1 MDGRDQTFWE
11 HDKLSQSKEVERM
24 AASNK
29 WNSVGEDIMN
39 SVLKAVESGDYTGL
53 SQCVGDVIN
62 QAADRFG
69 HSMNQAGRQVGR
81 QTKEYTQ
88 TVKQT
93 IYGQQAQLRRE
104 RAVNGTVVSPKQ
116 PPMRYR
122 RYLPGQAAG
131 PVCLSLGIV
140 GTSLFGLAAVI
151 TGGLVFAGV
160 PWGVPVGLGIATIPF
175 IGMITKGVGLTGRN
189 SRFRHY
195 VRVIGDRGYCKIEDL
210 ARAVGKRTSYVQK
223 DLQHMLDKGY
233 FLEGHLDA
241 GQTTLIVD
249 RETYQQYEQAEHSR
263 REREQQAAITA
274 QTQAQCPEEVRNIL
288 AEGEAYIR
296 HIHECNDAIPGEVMS
311 AKLAKLEDIM
321 RRIFAQVE
329 KQPDSAQELHKLM
342 TYYLPTTTKLIDAYR
357 DLDGQPE
364 YGTNIANTKKE
375 IEDTLDTINE
385 AFENLFDSLFE
396 DTAWD
401 ISSDISTMKVMLEQE
416 GLTKNKDFTSDTHMT
431 F

>member
-1 MDGRDQTFWE
+1 
-11 HDKLSQSKEVERM
+11 
-24 AASNK
+24 
-29 WNSVGEDIMN
+29 MN

-69 HSMNQAGRQVGR
+69 RSMNQAGRQVGR

-88 TVKQT
+88 TVRQT

-116 PPMRYR
+116 PPMWYR

-140 GTSLFGLAAVI
+140 GTSMFGIATAI
-151 TGGLVFAGV
+151 TAGLVPFTGM
-160 PWGVPVGLGIATIPF
+160 PIGVPVGLGIAMLPF
-175 IGMITKGVGLTGRN
+175 IFLITKGAGLAGRN
-189 SRFRHY
+189 SRFRRY
-195 VRVIGDRGYCKIEDL
+195 VREIGDRGYCRIEDL
-210 ARAVGKRTSYVQK
+210 ARAVGRRTSYVRK
-223 DLQHMLDKGY
+223 DLQDMLKNGY
-233 FLEGHLDA
+233 FLEGHMDA

-249 RETYQQYEQAEHSR
+249 KATYEQYEQAEESR
-263 REREQQAAITA
+263 RLREQQEAVSA
-274 QTQAQCPEEVRNIL
+274 QAQAQCPEEVRKIL
-288 AEGEAYIR
+288 AEGEAYIN

-311 AKLAKLEDIM
+311 AKLAKLEDLM
-321 RRIFAQVE
+321 RRIFAHVE
-329 KQPDSAQELHKLM
+329 KEPDSAQDLHKLM

-364 YGTNIANTKKE
+364 YGANISNTKKE

-401 ISSDISTMKVMLEQE
+401 ISSDISTMKVMLQQE
-416 GLTKNKDFTSDTHMT
+416 GLTKNKDFTSDTRI
-431 F
+431 

>member
-1 MDGRDQTFWE
+1 
-11 HDKLSQSKEVERM
+11 M

-69 HSMNQAGRQVGR
+69 RSMNQAGRQVGR

-88 TVKQT
+88 TVRQT

-140 GTSLFGLAAVI
+140 GTSMFGIGTLV
-151 TGGLVFAGV
+151 GGLI
-160 PWGVPVGLGIATIPF
+160 GLLFRNSLALKVAIGCAVAAIPCIAL
-175 IGMITKGVGLTGRN
+175 ITKGVGLAGRN
-189 SRFRHY
+189 SRFRRY
-195 VRVIGDRGYCKIEDL
+195 VREIGDRGYCRIEDL
-210 ARAVGKRTSYVQK
+210 ARAVGRRTSYVRK
-223 DLQHMLDKGY
+223 DLQDMLKNGY
-233 FLEGHLDA
+233 FLEGHMDA

-249 RETYQQYEQAEHSR
+249 KATYEQYEQAEESR
-263 REREQQAAITA
+263 RLREQQEAVSA
-274 QTQAQCPEEVRNIL
+274 QAQAQCPEEVRKIL
-288 AEGEAYIR
+288 AEGEAYIN

-311 AKLAKLEDIM
+311 AKLAKLEDLM
-321 RRIFAQVE
+321 RRIFAHVE
-329 KQPDSAQELHKLM
+329 KEPDSAQDLHKMM

-364 YGTNIANTKKE
+364 YGANISNTKKE

-401 ISSDISTMKVMLEQE
+401 ISSDISTMKVMLQQE
-416 GLTKNKDFTSDTHMT
+416 GLTKNKDFTSDTRI
-431 F
+431 

>member
-1 MDGRDQTFWE
+1 
-11 HDKLSQSKEVERM
+11 M

-69 HSMNQAGRQVGR
+69 RSMNQVGRQVGR

-88 TVKQT
+88 TVRQT
-93 IYGQQAQLRRE
+93 IYGQQAQLPRE

-140 GTSLFGLAAVI
+140 GTSMFGIATAI
-151 TGGLVFAGV
+151 TAGLVPFTGM
-160 PWGVPVGLGIATIPF
+160 PIGVPVGLGIAMLPF
-175 IGMITKGVGLTGRN
+175 IFLITKGAGLAGRN
-189 SRFRHY
+189 SRFRRY
-195 VRVIGDRGYCKIEDL
+195 VREIGDRGYCRIEDL
-210 ARAVGKRTSYVQK
+210 ARAVGRRTSYVRK
-223 DLQHMLDKGY
+223 DLQDMLKNGY
-233 FLEGHLDA
+233 FLEGHMDA

-249 RETYQQYEQAEHSR
+249 KATYEQYEQAEESR
-263 REREQQAAITA
+263 RLREQQEAVSA
-274 QTQAQCPEEVRNIL
+274 QAQAQCPEEVRKIL
-288 AEGEAYIR
+288 AEGEAYIN

-311 AKLAKLEDIM
+311 AKLAKLEDLM
-321 RRIFAQVE
+321 RRIFAHVE
-329 KQPDSAQELHKLM
+329 KEPDSAQDLHKMM

-364 YGTNIANTKKE
+364 YGANISNTKKE

-401 ISSDISTMKVMLEQE
+401 ISSDISTMKVMLQQE
-416 GLTKNKDFTSDTHMT
+416 GLTKNKDFTSDTRI
-431 F
+431 

>member
-1 MDGRDQTFWE
+1 
-11 HDKLSQSKEVERM
+11 M
-24 AASNK
+24 ATSNK
-29 WNSVGEDIMN
+29 WNRVGEDILN
-39 SVLKAVESGDYTGL
+39 SVAEAVETGNYTGL

-62 QAADRFG
+62 QAADSLGRG
-69 HSMNQAGRQVGR
+69 MDQVGRQIER

-88 TVKQT
+88 TAKQA
-93 IYGQQAQLRRE
+93 IYEQQAQMRRE
-104 RAVNGTVVSPKQ
+104 RAMNDAAVPPKQ

-140 GTSLFGLAAVI
+140 GASMFGLAAVI
-151 TGGLVFAGV
+151 TGGLVLIGV
-160 PWGVPVGLGIATIPF
+160 PWGVPVGLGIATLPF
-175 IGMITKGVGLTGRN
+175 IGMIAKGVGLTGRN
-189 SRFRHY
+189 SRFRRY
-195 VRVIGDRGYCKIEDL
+195 VRTIGDRGYCRIEDL
-210 ARAVGKRTSYVQK
+210 AHAVGKRTSYVQK
-223 DLQHMLDKGY
+223 DLQDMLERGY
-233 FLEGHLDA
+233 FLEGHMDA
-241 GQTTLIVD
+241 AQTTLIVD
-249 RETYQQYEQAEHSR
+249 KATYEQYEQAEQSR
-263 REREQQAAITA
+263 REREQQAAVSA
-274 QTQAQCPEEVRNIL
+274 QTQAQCPEEVRKIL
-288 AEGEAYIR
+288 AEGESYIH

-329 KQPDSAQELHKLM
+329 KQPDSAQELHKMM

-357 DLDGQPE
+357 DLDGQPA
-364 YGTNIANTKKE
+364 YGENIANTKKE

-416 GLTKNKDFTSDTHMT
+416 GLTKNKDFTSDLHM
-431 F
+431 